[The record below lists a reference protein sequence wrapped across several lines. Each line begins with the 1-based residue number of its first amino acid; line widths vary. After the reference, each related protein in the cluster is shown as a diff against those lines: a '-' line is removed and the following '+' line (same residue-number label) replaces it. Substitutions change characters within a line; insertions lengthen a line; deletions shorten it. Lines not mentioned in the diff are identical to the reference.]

1 MKKYFPL
8 TIVLGVLFASCSNED
23 IEIID
28 SADLSLNI
36 STQSVYDDFNMADAF
51 KSRFIGGKGYSI
63 GVFSYIYDKNGSLSA
78 SDSTF
83 VDTFGKI
90 TQNFSNLKA
99 GDYTLVTLEML
110 VENDNNYSSPNW
122 VIAGQDNLETLQI
135 LNKEYTTYWYTAIGV
150 KTESFTLPKGG
161 ISKEILPKGI
171 GVVIETNM
179 TNFNNSDYLCVNFFT
194 KDMPKGRYLSPN
206 YEGEERFI
214 YDSYT
219 ESNVWTP
226 RVYTYTDELP
236 AYVGLDAYLLE
247 EGTVRYCFGAQKIGS
262 DGKLENTF
270 HPCPNNNSFFTVNDG
285 MTYYGGYH
293 YIGGDPGY
301 DCQAAMFNTYTEYD
315 SWYKQLISNYST
327 AYTKPCLQWGTNAT
341 VVNNYMNSNN
351 MALTDSGSDEAS
363 NKYWTYYIN
372 SSATVGYEYN
382 FDYNQS
388 NLNAVFMNFDTDYYT
403 VQSLKSDLSQSY
415 QGGEYSSE
423 LGGYF
428 FMSDQTL
435 LLLSNDTSN
444 GYITILYIPNDSSS
458 SSVRKLKSHK
468 SSFASFVPNHKT
480 NRSSFTTSELK
491 FKINKLSEVD
501 SLK

>member
-8 TIVLGVLFASCSNED
+8 TMVLGVLFASCSNDD

-28 SADLSLNI
+28 YTDLSLNI
-36 STQSVYDDFNMADAF
+36 STQSVYDDFNIADDF
-51 KSRFIGGKGYSI
+51 KSKFIGGKGYSI
-63 GVFSYIYDKNGSLSA
+63 GVFSYIYDTNGALSA

-83 VDTFGKI
+83 VDTFGKV

-135 LNKEYTTYWYTAIGV
+135 LNKDYYTYWYTAIGV
-150 KTESFTLPKGG
+150 NTESFTLPKGG
-161 ISKEILPKGI
+161 VSKEIFPEGI
-171 GVVIETNM
+171 GVLIDNEM
-179 TNFNNSDYLCVNFFT
+179 TNFNNSNYACVNFFT
-194 KDMPKGRYLSPN
+194 KDSPKGRYLSPN
-206 YEGEERFI
+206 YKGEERFI
-214 YDSYT
+214 YDSYN

-226 RVYTYTDELP
+226 RVYSYYDELP
-236 AYVGLDAYLLE
+236 ARVSPDAYLLE
-247 EGTVRYCFGAQKIGS
+247 EGVIRYCFGAQKIGS

-270 HPCPNNNSFFTVNDG
+270 YPRPNNNSFFTAEDG

-293 YIGGDPGY
+293 YIGGTPPD
-301 DCQAAMFNTYTEYD
+301 DCVAGMFNTYGDYK
-315 SWYKQLISNYST
+315 SWHDQLISNYST
-327 AYTKPCLQWGTNAT
+327 AYTKPCLQWGSTAT
-341 VVNNYMNSNN
+341 AVNNYMNSNN
-351 MALTDSGSDEAS
+351 MELKESGSDEGS
-363 NKYWTYYIN
+363 NSYWTFYTN
-372 SSATVGYEYN
+372 SANTVNYEYQ

-388 NLNAVFMNFDTDYYT
+388 NLNTVFMNFDTDYYT
-403 VQSLKSDLSQSY
+403 VQSLKTDLSQSY

-435 LLLSNDTSN
+435 LLLSNDISE

-458 SSVRKLKSHK
+458 SSVRKLKTTK
-468 SSFASFVPNHKT
+468 SSLAKLDFKNNK
-480 NRSSFTTSELK
+480 SSLTSSK
-491 FKINKLSEVD
+491 QSIKK
-501 SLK
+501 